1 MKKQDFKK
9 KFPDLDVRKLE
20 FPQVLS
26 RKAIED
32 KVTEMVE
39 FLETGLLAYEADGR
53 TATVF
58 MSDAFGRKLQTMTK
72 GETVLDEQRGI
83 TGTIVSEKPVICGLT
98 MCVRVDIGGSVDL
111 YECTYFK

>member
-9 KFPDLDVRKLE
+9 SYPDVCVQELE
-20 FPQVLS
+20 FPQILS

-32 KVTEMVE
+32 KVLQMAE
-39 FLETGLLAYEADGR
+39 FLDTGLLAYEADGR

-58 MSDAFGRKLQTMTK
+58 ISDTFGRKLQTMTK
-72 GETVLDEQRGI
+72 GGQVLDENTGLV
-83 TGTIVSEKPVICGLT
+83 GTIVSDKPFICGRS

>member
-9 KFPDLDVRKLE
+9 TFPDVYVYELE
-20 FPQVLS
+20 FPQILS

-32 KVTEMVE
+32 KVIQMVE
-39 FLETGLLAYEADGR
+39 FLDTGLLAYEADGR

-72 GETVLDEQRGI
+72 GETVLDEHRGL
-83 TGTIVSEKPVICGLT
+83 TGTIVSEKPVICGRT

-111 YECTYFK
+111 YECIYF

>member
-1 MKKQDFKK
+1 MEKKDFKK
-9 KFPDLDVRKLE
+9 KFPDVCVQELE

-32 KVTEMVE
+32 KVIQMVE
-39 FLETGLLAYEADGR
+39 FLETGLLAFEAYGL

-58 MSDAFGRKLQTMTK
+58 ISDTFGRTLQTMTK
-72 GETVLDEQRGI
+72 GETVLDEHRGL
-83 TGTIVSEKPVICGLT
+83 TGTIVSEKPVICGRS

-111 YECTYFK
+111 YECAYFK

>member
-1 MKKQDFKK
+1 MRKQDFKK
-9 KFPDLDVRKLE
+9 NFPDVCVYELE
-20 FPQVLS
+20 FPQILS

-32 KVTEMVE
+32 KVTQMVE
-39 FLETGLLAYEADGR
+39 FLETGLLAYETDGR

-72 GETVLDEQRGI
+72 GETVLDEHRGL
-83 TGTIVSEKPVICGLT
+83 TGTIVSEKPVVCGLT